1 MMDEPVVRVTLS
13 DIYKQGQETQAR
25 VGKLETKVD
34 DLTRVTQL
42 KSTLL

>member
-1 MMDEPVVRVTLS
+1 MDEPVVRVTLS
-13 DIYKQGQETQAR
+13 DIYKQGHETQ
-25 VGKLETKVD
+25 KID